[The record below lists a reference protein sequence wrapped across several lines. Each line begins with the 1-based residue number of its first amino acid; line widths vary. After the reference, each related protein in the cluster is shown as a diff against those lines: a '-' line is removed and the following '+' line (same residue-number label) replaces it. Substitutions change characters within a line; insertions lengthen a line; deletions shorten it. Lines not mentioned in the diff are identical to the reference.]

1 MYRRTETNNYF
12 VVFLSSPQNQP
23 KGLFHHFC
31 QKLDL
36 DIYLKIT
43 EKSNTN
49 QLKQF
54 QGFDINSYY
63 CYLLLF
69 LLEFENLELIVDL
82 SFIKK
87 CFRIPSSKTF
97 YSFYDFLQNKFHQR
111 NLQGLHPY
119 QDLYNRYNL
128 FPRQPLKMIIPSD
141 IIQTS
146 VKLENDFESNLVF
159 KWVSTKIVKHVIG
172 IPCGFK
178 KLVYQ

>member
-54 QGFDINSYY
+54 QGFDIISYY

-82 SFIKK
+82 SFIKNVFVYRQAK
-87 CFRIPSSKTF
+87 RFTHFMISFRINFISVICKDCIHIRTYIIAIIFS
-97 YSFYDFLQNKFHQR
+97 LA
-111 NLQGLHPY
+111 NL
-119 QDLYNRYNL
+119 
-128 FPRQPLKMIIPSD
+128 
-141 IIQTS
+141 
-146 VKLENDFESNLVF
+146 
-159 KWVSTKIVKHVIG
+159 
-172 IPCGFK
+172 
-178 KLVYQ
+178 